1 MQRGKAF
8 TLAAVLLL
16 AFVVAGCVGS
26 TSVNPAYTSPRY
38 SRALVDQTASN
49 GGMPTV
55 VRGRAS
61 ASLNEPATAQV
72 IIDRVRMPGW
82 SQVRKLIPATAD
94 NRTRLVFIVNPA
106 AVGGAMNAACGPLE
120 GIPKTSGGNR
130 IVVAGV
136 FCDGERTMTSNNG
149 SVPVGN
155 DAAAA
160 LADLTQQLVL
170 GLLPVENRMHPTG
183 RVWDR
188 WWP

>member
-1 MQRGKAF
+1 MRRGKTA
-8 TLAAVLLL
+8 TTAAALLL
-16 AFVVAGCVGS
+16 ALVVTGCAS

-38 SRALVDQTASN
+38 SRAMVDQAASS
-49 GGMPTV
+49 GGMPTI

-82 SQVRKLIPATAD
+82 SQIRNLVPATAD
-94 NRTRLVFIVNPA
+94 DKTRLVFIVNPA
-106 AVGGAMNAACGPLE
+106 AVGGAMNAACGPLDE
-120 GIPKTSGGNR
+120 IPKTSGGNR

-136 FCDGERTMTSNNG
+136 FCDGGRTMTSNNG
-149 SVPVGN
+149 SVAVGN
-155 DAAAA
+155 DAASA
-160 LADLTQQLVL
+160 LAELTQQLTL